1 MDKAANAAPSPQ
13 PSGKPMRQR
22 RRGAKR
28 DRLVIGE
35 ERVLAASAPVGSR
48 FKGYEDIV
56 VQDLLLVPRV
66 IRYRRERWV
75 TPDGQTV
82 VAPLPPGI
90 VGGFGPAL
98 RRFVL
103 AGHVQGQVTS
113 ERLTALLKGIGIAIS
128 KRQVVRLL
136 TGQLD
141 ALVAK
146 DREVLRAGWR
156 ARPLERRGRAVHPL
170 RGADRPLCGRW
181 VTVDDTGAVHAG
193 RNGVTT
199 QIGDGRFT
207 AFRTS
212 LSKSRTNFLDCLRAG
227 HDDYVVD
234 EAAVAYMRRHHL
246 AGPVIDRLISHP
258 QRSFP
263 DKQAW
268 TAHLEALGITGLE
281 VTPDPVKIA
290 SQGAMWG
297 PSAGM
302 GCSMAPSWCP
312 MMPASSASVRTP
324 CVGSMPS
331 GWSTS
336 SCRSPRRNAVPSI
349 SCGS

>member
-1 MDKAANAAPSPQ
+1 MSLPERDEIKRLAIGDLRSLVESLLAQVVRLQEDVAVLRAENAALKEEIARLKGLPPRPKLKPSGMDKAANAAPSPQ

-136 TGQLD
+136 TGRLD
-141 ALVAK
+141 ALVAE
-146 DREVLRAGWR
+146 DREVLRAG
-156 ARPLERRGRAVHPL
+156 
-170 RGADRPLCGRW
+170 
-181 VTVDDTGAVHAG
+181 
-193 RNGVTT
+193 
-199 QIGDGRFT
+199 
-207 AFRTS
+207 
-212 LSKSRTNFLDCLRAG
+212 
-227 HDDYVVD
+227 
-234 EAAVAYMRRHHL
+234 L
-246 AGPVIDRLISHP
+246 A
-258 QRSFP
+258 
-263 DKQAW
+263 
-268 TAHLEALGITGLE
+268 
-281 VTPDPVKIA
+281 
-290 SQGAMWG
+290 
-297 PSAGM
+297 SA
-302 GCSMAPSWCP
+302 P
-312 MMPASSASVRTP
+312 
-324 CVGSMPS
+324 
-331 GWSTS
+331 
-336 SCRSPRRNAVPSI
+336 
-349 SCGS
+349 